1 MAETEFITK
10 TEILADLWLNYKGD
24 TGFQDFIAY
33 NDLGLPLAYM
43 LANHIV
49 LVTPLATTFIEETFV
64 LLLAAMEIP
73 EDEGFESLDDL
84 FSI

>member
-1 MAETEFITK
+1 MAETEFTVK
-10 TEILADLWLNYKGD
+10 TEMLADLWLNYKD
-24 TGFQDFIAY
+24 DPEFLDFISY
-33 NDLGLPLAYM
+33 NDLGLPLSYL
-43 LANHIV
+43 LANLIV
-49 LVTPLATTFIEETFV
+49 LPTPLATTFVEETFV